1 LAGTDSNSDS
11 TRLDDRSGPGRAT
24 ERMSGEAIRVLVL
37 ADQPVF
43 AEALA
48 LAIDASPPLAC
59 IGVASD
65 VEGVLRVCAETAADV
80 IVMDAQLSGGDGI
93 DTARSCLEVVPDARV
108 LMLSENLPTAAL
120 VRAAVD
126 AGASALLSKTANLA
140 SVVEAIPSLTG
151 DGFTIDKDTVRMLC
165 GPASP
170 GSPGRR
176 QHEPGA
182 LTRRERDI
190 LWLLVNG
197 IDLQTASVRLG
208 ISVNTSRGYVKNLY
222 RKLGVHNQLELVAV
236 ARRRGLLEE

>member
-1 LAGTDSNSDS
+1 MTA
-11 TRLDDRSGPGRAT
+11 
-24 ERMSGEAIRVLVL
+24 EAIRVLVV

-48 LAIDASPPLAC
+48 LAIDASPHMAC
-59 IGVASD
+59 VGVASD
-65 VEGVLRVCAETAADV
+65 AEGARRVCDEVAADV
-80 IVMDAQLSGGDGI
+80 IVMDAQLGDGDGI
-93 DTARSCLEVVPDARV
+93 EMARSCLEVVPDARV
-108 LMLSENLPTAAL
+108 LLLSEHPPEAAL

-126 AGASALLSKTANLA
+126 AGASALLPKTANLA
-140 SVVEAIPSLTG
+140 SVVEVIPSLTG
-151 DGFTIDKDTVRMLC
+151 HGFTTDKDTVRMLC
-165 GPASP
+165 GPASTR
-170 GSPGRR
+170 SSGRR
-176 QHEPGA
+176 QHEPGG

>member
-1 LAGTDSNSDS
+1 VAGSNFNRA
-11 TRLDDRSGPGRAT
+11 RLGCRRGPDRAA
-24 ERMSGEAIRVLVL
+24 EIVSGEAIRVLVV

-48 LAIDASPPLAC
+48 LAIDASPQLAC
-59 IGVASD
+59 VGVASD
-65 VEGVLRVCAETAADV
+65 AEGARRVCGEVSIDV
-80 IVMDAQLSGGDGI
+80 IVMDAQLSGGDGT
-93 DTARSCLEVVPDARV
+93 DTARSCLEVVGEARV
-108 LMLSENLPTAAL
+108 LLLSEHPPTAAM

-126 AGASALLSKTANLA
+126 AGASALLPKTANLA
-140 SVVEAIPSLTG
+140 SVVEVIPSLT
-151 DGFTIDKDTVRMLC
+151 DQGFTTDKDTVRMLC
-165 GPASP
+165 GPASTR
-170 GSPGRR
+170 SSGRR
-176 QHEPGA
+176 QQEQGA

>member
-1 LAGTDSNSDS
+1 VADGDFNR
-11 TRLDDRSGPGRAT
+11 TRLGDRRGPDRAAET
-24 ERMSGEAIRVLVL
+24 VSEGAIRVLVV

-48 LAIDASPPLAC
+48 LAIDASPHLAC
-59 IGVASD
+59 VGVASD
-65 VEGVLRVCAETAADV
+65 AEGARRLCDEAAIDV
-80 IVMDAQLSGGDGI
+80 IVMDAQLSVGDGI
-93 DTARSCLEVVPDARV
+93 DTARSCLEVVAEARV
-108 LMLSENLPTAAL
+108 LLLSEHPPTAAL

-126 AGASALLSKTANLA
+126 AGASALLPKTANLA
-140 SVVEAIPSLTG
+140 SVVEVIPSLT
-151 DGFTIDKDTVRMLC
+151 DQGFTTDKDTVRMLC
-165 GPASP
+165 GPASTR
-170 GSPGRR
+170 SSGRR
-176 QHEPGA
+176 QQEQGA

>member
-1 LAGTDSNSDS
+1 MEFDRARPECREGPNRAAEPVSAG
-11 TRLDDRSGPGRAT
+11 
-24 ERMSGEAIRVLVL
+24 AIRVLVV

-48 LAIDASPPLAC
+48 LAINGSAHMAC
-59 IGVASD
+59 VGVASD
-65 VEGVLRVCAETAADV
+65 AEGVRLVCDEMAADV
-80 IVMDAQLSGGDGI
+80 IVMDAQLGDGDGI
-93 DTARSCLEVVPDARV
+93 ETARSCLEAVPDARV
-108 LMLSENLPTAAL
+108 LLLSEHPPTASL

-126 AGASALLSKTANLA
+126 AGASALLPKTANLA
-140 SVVEAIPSLTG
+140 SVVEVIPSLTG
-151 DGFTIDKDTVRMLC
+151 HGFTTDKDTVRMLC
-165 GPASP
+165 GPASTR
-170 GSPGRR
+170 SSGRR